1 MEYVLV
7 LLMAGILLHIITY
20 PCLAA
25 CSLPVE
31 APEGDV
37 QKKPLQSVWSS
48 AYSAIYSYQGLSIW
62 IALPLAEETTE

>member
-1 MEYVLV
+1 MGYVLV

-37 QKKPLQSVWSS
+37 QKKPLQSV
-48 AYSAIYSYQGLSIW
+48 
-62 IALPLAEETTE
+62 